1 MTAVIYA
8 RYSSS
13 SQREASIE
21 EWQIDYK
28 NIKKP
33 PGILPGGSEDWISH
47 FLLNSWM
54 SNRSAMIVWSAPTV
68 IEMSSYVVT
77 NIALPGGLI

>member
-1 MTAVIYA
+1 MTAAIYA

-21 EWQIDYK
+21 VANRLQEH
-28 NIKKP
+28 KKP

-54 SNRSAMIVWSAPTV
+54 SNRSAMIVWNAPTV